1 MRLKDKVAIITGAG
15 KGIGAGI
22 ARLFAQEGAKVAL
35 CDINRENIQEVTNE
49 LKAKGYECTGFEVDV
64 RNFKMVENAVNE
76 ILALYGTID
85 ILVNNA
91 GITRDVVLHKMSEE
105 DFDTVI
111 DINLKGYFN
120 CSRAVVKIMREK
132 GSGKIVNIS
141 SASRFGNV
149 GQSNYSASKAGVVGF
164 TRAIAKELAPKGINV
179 NAIAPG
185 TIVTDMYHTIPEH
198 IRDLMKLITPLGR
211 PGTVEEVA
219 NLCLFLSSDESSY
232 ITGQVIQCDGGMFMV

>member
-1 MRLKDKVAIITGAG
+1 MRLKDKVALVTGAG
-15 KGIGAGI
+15 RGIGAGI
-22 ARLFAQEGAKVAL
+22 ARLFAKEGAKVAL
-35 CDINRENIQEVTNE
+35 CDINRENLQQVTQE
-49 LKAKGYECTGFEVDV
+49 LKTAGYECAGFELDV
-64 RNFKMVENAVNE
+64 RNLKMVENVVKE
-76 ILALYGTID
+76 IIDLFGTID

-91 GITRDVVLHKMSEE
+91 GVTRDAVLHKMTEE
-105 DFDTVI
+105 EFDTVI

-120 CSRAVVKIMREK
+120 CTKAVVNLMREK
-132 GSGKIVNIS
+132 GSGKIINIS

-164 TRAIAKELAPKGINV
+164 TRAVAKELGPKGINV

-185 TIVTDMYHTIPEH
+185 TIVTEMYNAIPDH
-198 IRDLMKLITPLGR
+198 IKNLMNLITPLGR

>member
-1 MRLKDKVAIITGAG
+1 MQLNNKIAVITGAG
-15 KGIGAGI
+15 KGIGQGI
-22 ARLFAQEGAKVAL
+22 AKLFAEQGAKVAL
-35 CDINRENIQEVTNE
+35 CDINEESVLQAATELQEQ
-49 LKAKGYECTGFEVDV
+49 GFDCLGFRVDV
-64 RNFKMVENAVNE
+64 RDRNAIENMIEQVMAN
-76 ILALYGTID
+76 YGTID

-91 GITRDVVLHKMSEE
+91 GVTKDAMIHKMSEE

-120 CSRAVVKIMREK
+120 FTQPAAKIMREK
-132 GSGKIVNIS
+132 GSGRIINIS

-164 TRAIAKELAPKGINV
+164 TRAVAKELGPKGITV

-185 TIVTDMYHTIPEH
+185 TIVTDMYQTIPEH
-198 IRDLMKLITPLGR
+198 IRNIMNLITPLGR

-219 NLCLFLSSDESSY
+219 KLCLFLASEESSY

>member
-1 MRLKDKVAIITGAG
+1 MRLKDKVAIVTGAG

-22 ARLFAQEGAKVAL
+22 ARLFAKEGAKVAL
-35 CDINRENIQEVTNE
+35 CDINRENIQEVTQE
-49 LKAKGYECTGFEVDV
+49 LKAKGCECTGFEVDV
-64 RNFKMVENAVNE
+64 RNLKMVENVVNE

-91 GITRDVVLHKMSEE
+91 GITRDAVLHKMSEE

-120 CSRAVVKIMREK
+120 CSKAVVKIMREK
-132 GSGKIVNIS
+132 GSGRIVNIS

-164 TRAIAKELAPKGINV
+164 TRAIAKELAPKGVNV

-185 TIVTDMYHTIPEH
+185 TIVTDMYNTIPEH
-198 IRDLMKLITPLGR
+198 IRNLMNLITPLGR